1 MNFNYRKKP
10 VVIQA
15 WQLTHKNIRTHIH
28 GFIER
33 IVIEQTAEG
42 ELFAKINTLEGVMT
56 ASQGDW
62 IIRGIHGE
70 LYPCKPDIFEQT
82 YEAVGE

>member
-15 WQLTHKNIRTHIH
+15 WQLTHKNIRTHIP
-28 GFIER
+28 GFIEQ
-33 IVIEQTAEG
+33 IMIEQTAEG

-62 IIRGIHGE
+62 INAARLQVYGRLFHG
-70 LYPCKPDIFEQT
+70 
-82 YEAVGE
+82 GG

>member
-1 MNFNYRKKP
+1 MNCNYRKKP

-15 WQLTHKNIRTHIH
+15 WQLTHKNIRTHIPE
-28 GFIER
+28 FIEQLT
-33 IVIEQTAEG
+33 IEQTAGG
-42 ELFAKINTLEGVMT
+42 ELSAKISTLEGVMT

-82 YEAVGE
+82 YEAAGE

>member
-1 MNFNYRKKP
+1 MNFNYRTKP

-15 WQLTHKNIRTHIH
+15 WQLTHKNIRTHIPD
-28 GFIER
+28 FFER
-33 IVIEQTAEG
+33 IMIEQTAEG
-42 ELFAKINTLEGVMT
+42 ELFAEINTPKGVVT

-70 LYPCKPDIFEQT
+70 LYLCKPDIFEQT